1 MSNLDSLDKIVS
13 LAKARGFIFQSSEIY
28 GGLSAVY
35 DYGPLGVELKR
46 NIRNAWWK
54 EMTQRHGNIVGIDA
68 AIFMHPKVWEAS
80 GHVGGFNDPMID
92 DKQSKKRYRADML
105 IEQYIMKLENKFI
118 NDLYKHINEENKIKT
133 DDYIIDISKP
143 VHSIQAR
150 VDQFLQAN
158 KGSILK
164 PDFSDETETIFV
176 SVFDEIKSNI
186 ELRPNSLFPHVSK
199 FEKDLSKIIKLYF
212 NLLVAGGTG
221 RKITDDLYDI
231 IIENEIKSPDS
242 GAFDWTEVRQF
253 NLMFKTAFGATA
265 GEDDIVY
272 LRPETA
278 QGIFVNYKNVL
289 DTSRVSV
296 PFGIAQTGKAFRNEV
311 VARQF
316 VFRMREFEQM
326 EMQYFVEPGSDEEA
340 YNEWMKKRIS
350 WHKKIGIREENLRF
364 MPHPADKLAHYARAA
379 ADVQYKYPIGWQEVE
394 GVHNRS
400 DFDLTQHQEFSGK
413 KLDYFDQKNNKRFVP
428 YVIETSI
435 GLDRCTLMVLCD
447 AYREEEVN
455 GEKRVVLKMHPEL
468 APIQVGVFP
477 LIKKPELKEIAHKIA
492 DDLRE
497 DYSVQYD
504 ETGSIGKRYR
514 RLDEAG
520 TPFCIT
526 VDFDG
531 LEDDTVTIRHRD
543 DMSQE
548 RVPVDKVGEVIRAGI
563 KGWKAG

>member
-1 MSNLDSLDKIVS
+1 M
-13 LAKARGFIFQSSEIY
+13 
-28 GGLSAVY
+28 Y
-35 DYGPLGVELKR
+35 DAGPLGVELKR
-46 NIRNAWWK
+46 NIRNEWWK
-54 EMTQRHGNIVGIDA
+54 EMTQRNSNIVGVDA

-105 IEQYIMKLENKFI
+105 IEQYIAKLEK
-118 NDLYKHINEENKIKT
+118 DGKT
-133 DDYIIDISKP
+133 DKAAA
-143 VHSIQAR
+143 IQELLDTSGTR
-150 VDQFLQAN
+150 KSL
-158 KGSILK
+158 
-164 PDFSDETETIFV
+164 TE
-176 SVFDEIKSNI
+176 
-186 ELRPNSLFPHVSK
+186 
-199 FEKDLSKIIKLYF
+199 
-212 NLLVAGGTG
+212 
-221 RKITDDLYDI
+221 DLYDI

-253 NLMFKTAFGATA
+253 NLMFKTQFGATSSE
-265 GEDDIVY
+265 EDGVY

-326 EMQYFVEPGSDEEA
+326 EMQYFVQPGTDEAA
-340 YNEWMKKRIS
+340 YDEWLEKRMD
-350 WHKKIGIREENLRF
+350 WHKSIGIREEHLRIA
-364 MPHPADKLAHYARAA
+364 PHPQDKLAHYARAA

-394 GVHNRS
+394 GIHNRS

-413 KLDYFDQKNNKRFVP
+413 KLEYFDQRNNERYIP

-435 GLDRCTLMVLCD
+435 GLDRCMLMVMCD

-455 GEKRVVLKMHPEL
+455 DDKRVVLKMHPNL
-468 APIQVGVFP
+468 APLMAGIFP
-477 LIKKPELKEIAHKIA
+477 LVKKPELQEVARKIEVDLKE
-492 DDLRE
+492 DFNVL
-497 DYSVQYD
+497 YD
-504 ETGSIGKRYR
+504 EAGAIGKRYR
-514 RLDEAG
+514 RQDEVG

-531 LEDDTVTIRHRD
+531 LEDQTVTVRYRD

-548 RVPVDKVGEVIRAGI
+548 RVSVDRVGEFIRNGI
-563 KGWKAG
+563 KDWKPE